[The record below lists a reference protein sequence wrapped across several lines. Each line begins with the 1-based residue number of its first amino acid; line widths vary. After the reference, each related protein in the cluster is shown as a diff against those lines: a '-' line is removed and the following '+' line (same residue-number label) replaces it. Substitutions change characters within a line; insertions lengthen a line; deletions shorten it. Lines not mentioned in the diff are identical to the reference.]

1 MLRLQAVAAAL
12 SLAFAPLALAQTP
25 EQLAAVARA
34 SEIGAELYAHDQAA
48 WHGTDAMLEDIRDPR
63 GEGLSGWITER
74 TPDGVQVLFLK
85 PEGESVSAIYR
96 ALYRDG
102 AIVERGRVS
111 QPLTDTQ
118 ARINRARLIAVNA
131 PLPQQ
136 CTQSYNSVTL
146 LRPEPGADGVD
157 VDVYL
162 MPAMT
167 DTEIPFGGHFRY
179 AVDTSAGVVRETQRF
194 TNGCINLPY
203 DRRAVGIM
211 VSQVIGDTPTEI
223 HVFESLTARLRVDV
237 VARSGHWSVDGRS
250 VRYVGE
256 VGSANGASRN

>member
-1 MLRLQAVAAAL
+1 MLRLQAVAVAFAL
-12 SLAFAPLALAQTP
+12 TFAPLVLAQTP
-25 EQLAAVARA
+25 EQLAAVTRA

-85 PEGESVSAIYR
+85 PEAENVGAIYR

-102 AIVERGRVS
+102 AIVEHGRIN
-111 QPLTDTQ
+111 QPLTDAQ
-118 ARINRARLIAVNA
+118 ARINRARLIAVSA
-131 PLPQQ
+131 QLPQQ
-136 CTQSYNSVTL
+136 CAQRYNSVTL
-146 LRPEPGADGVD
+146 LRPESGADGVD

-167 DTEIPFGGHFRY
+167 ETEIPFGGHFRY

-194 TNGCINLPY
+194 TNGCLNLPY

-211 VSQVIGDTPTEI
+211 VSQVIGETPTEI
-223 HVFESLTARLRVDV
+223 HFFESLTAGLRVDV
-237 VARSGHWSVDGRS
+237 VARSGHWSVEGRS
-250 VRYVGE
+250 ARYIGQ
-256 VGSANGASRN
+256 VGSASGAPRN